1 MEAGNPS
8 VAQAAI
14 ATLAENAIAAIDV
27 PVDIKYFL

>member
-1 MEAGNPS
+1 LEAGSPS

-14 ATLAENAIAAIDV
+14 ATPAENTIETIEI